1 MTPTIRNR
9 LVGSVILMAAGIII
23 IPSVLDGKK
32 ISYKDDFKTVPEK
45 PQVRSVQTR
54 KTFPVNEFDKHLP
67 KADETVHDE
76 VALDAQEMALNAEDV
91 TKKSNTE
98 IPENIP
104 PAGTEVINTDK
115 IAVTTMS
122 KPVDFDNPVPPAQTK
137 KTINKP
143 VKKAAKKVEAP
154 AQVKESPF
162 TSSAW
167 VIQLGSFGN
176 KANAKALEKR
186 LNAAGYVTFNRLI
199 KTNAGTLTKVYV
211 GPELDKNTLAN
222 ALVKVNRVSGVSGIV
237 TTFAIKR

>member
-1 MTPTIRNR
+1 
-9 LVGSVILMAAGIII
+9 MAAGIII

-67 KADETVHDE
+67 KADETVHDD
-76 VALDAQEMALNAEDV
+76 VALDAQEMALNAEK
-91 TKKSNTE
+91 TAKKANTAK
-98 IPENIP
+98 PDNLP
-104 PAGTEVINTDK
+104 PAGTEIINTDK

-122 KPVDFDNPVPPAQTK
+122 KPVDFDNPAPPANT
-137 KTINKP
+137 
-143 VKKAAKKVEAP
+143 VKKATKKVEAP

-186 LNAAGYVTFNRLI
+186 LNDAGYVTFNRLI

-211 GPELDKNTLAN
+211 GPELDKNILAN

-237 TTFAIKR
+237 TSFSIRR